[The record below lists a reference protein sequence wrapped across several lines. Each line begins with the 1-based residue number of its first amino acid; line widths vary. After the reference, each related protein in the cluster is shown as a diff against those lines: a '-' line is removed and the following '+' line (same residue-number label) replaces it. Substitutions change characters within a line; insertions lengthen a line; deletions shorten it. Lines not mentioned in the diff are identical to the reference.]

1 MIDDDLSGHIHSGF
15 WPFMKRALTL
25 FLPLWV
31 FLLCYS
37 LNLNNIISAAAA
49 GASLSLIVLYE
60 QKKLKDVQQ

>member
-1 MIDDDLSGHIHSGF
+1 MIDDDLSGHIHAGF

-37 LNLNNIISAAAA
+37 LDLNNIISAAAA
-49 GASLSLIVLYE
+49 GGSLSLIVYYE
-60 QKKLKDVQQ
+60 QKKLKEVNQ

>member
-1 MIDDDLSGHIHSGF
+1 MIDDDLSGHIHAGF

-37 LNLNNIISAAAA
+37 LGLNNIISAAAA
-49 GASLSLIVLYE
+49 GGSLSLIVYYE
-60 QKKLKDVQQ
+60 QKKLKEVNQ